1 MELLNGIFN
10 LGESNTITLKHMVE
24 TLEEAI
30 GKKAK
35 LKKMPMQLGDVNRTF
50 ADVTKAKEMLG
61 YHPKMAFSE
70 GVERFVDWYKG
81 GY

>member
-1 MELLNGIFN
+1 
-10 LGESNTITLKHMVE
+10 LGESNTITLKQMVE

-50 ADVTKAKEMLG
+50 ADVRKAKAMLG
-61 YHPKMAFSE
+61 YNPKMDFSE
-70 GVERFVDWYKG
+70 GIRRFVDWYKRG
-81 GY
+81 VY

>member
-1 MELLNGIFN
+1 MELLNEIFN

-35 LKKMPMQLGDVNRTF
+35 LKKMPMQLEDVNRTF
-50 ADVTKAKEMLG
+50 ADVSKAKAMLG
-61 YHPKMAFSE
+61 YNPKMEFSE
-70 GVERFVDWYKG
+70 GIKKFVDWYKAM
-81 GY
+81 

>member
-1 MELLNGIFN
+1 MKGRL
-10 LGESNTITLKHMVE
+10 TITLKRMVE

-50 ADVTKAKEMLG
+50 ADVTKAKEILG
-61 YHPKMAFSE
+61 YNPTMEFSE
-70 GVERFVDWYKG
+70 GIKRFVEWYKNI
-81 GY
+81 

>member
-1 MELLNGIFN
+1 MELLNEIFN

-35 LKKMPMQLGDVNRTF
+35 LKKMPMQLGGC
-50 ADVTKAKEMLG
+50 E
-61 YHPKMAFSE
+61 
-70 GVERFVDWYKG
+70 
-81 GY
+81 